1 MANPPVAGTITGVQ
15 ATDGTLALNP
25 DQKKIDIHNKVFLYD
40 PEANPILTVTTVNT
54 MTESQTEVEG
64 KWLED
69 SPIPEWFALSAGINN
84 VVTSAVLVAATGK
97 FMLAPTLLRNMDT
110 GEVVFVSA
118 VATDTI
124 TIVRGWGGTTAAAM
138 TTTDRLL
145 NLRNNQPQAAA
156 TAPQSLAT
164 LKATKSNFAQIMTHS
179 VKVSK
184 TLDSVELY
192 GGSERVY
199 QRSKESTEHARSW
212 EQLLLHGQ
220 KGSDVTGATPTF
232 TTGGLD
238 QFVTSNVLTAS
249 GVLPESQFMGF
260 LYSAFRFAVNPGK
273 KRKAMYCSSEVV
285 NTINSWGTA
294 KLQTTPNADKASQRY
309 GIDIREYVSGF
320 GQLSVILHPL
330 LENGAAGRSYIV
342 DHDGIA
348 IRYLRPTTMNTN
360 VQAPEADFYLDK
372 IITEAG
378 FRIAMEL
385 THALVKGV
393 TF

>member
-1 MANPPVAGTITGVQ
+1 MANPPVAGVIAGVQ
-15 ATDGTLALNP
+15 STDGTLALNP
-25 DQKKIDIHNKVFLYD
+25 DQKKIDMQNKVFLYD
-40 PEANPILTVTTVNT
+40 PEANPILTVVSVNT

-84 VVTSAVLVAATGK
+84 AVTAAVLVAGTGK

-110 GEVVFVSA
+110 GEVVFVDV
-118 VATDTI
+118 VATDTL
-124 TIVRGWGGTTAAAM
+124 TIRRGWGGTTAASMA
-138 TTTDRLL
+138 TTDRLL

-164 LKATKSNFAQIMTHS
+164 LKATKSNFAQIVTHS
-179 VKVSK
+179 IKVDK
-184 TLDSVELY
+184 TLDAVELY

-199 QRSKESTEHARSW
+199 QRSKSSTEHARDW

-220 KGSDVTGATPTF
+220 KGSDVTGAQATF

-238 QFVTSNVLTAS
+238 MFVTSNILSAT
-249 GVLPESQFMGF
+249 GPLPESQWMGY

-273 KRKAMYCSSEVV
+273 KRKALYSSSELI

-330 LENGAAGRSYIV
+330 LENGSAGRGYIV
-342 DHDGIA
+342 DHDGVA

-372 IITEAG
+372 IITQAG
-378 FRIAMEL
+378 FRIAQEL
-385 THALVKGV
+385 CHGIVKGV

>member
-1 MANPPVAGTITGVQ
+1 MANPPAPGIIAGVQ
-15 ATDGTLALNP
+15 STDGTLALNA
-25 DQKKIDIHNKVFLYD
+25 DQKKIDMQNRVFLYD
-40 PEANPILTVTTVNT
+40 PEANPVLTVVTVNT
-54 MTESQTEVEG
+54 MTETQTEVEG

-84 VVTSAVLVAATGK
+84 VVTSAIVVAGTGK

-124 TIVRGWGGTTAAAM
+124 TIARGWGGTTAAAM
-138 TTTDRLL
+138 LTTDRLL
-145 NLRNNQPQAAA
+145 NLRNNQAQASA

-164 LKATKSNFAQIMTHS
+164 LKTTKSNFAQIVTHT
-179 VKVSK
+179 VKVDK
-184 TLDSVELY
+184 TLEAVELY
-192 GGSERVY
+192 GGSERIY
-199 QRSKESTEHARSW
+199 QRKKASTEHARDW

-220 KGSDVTGATPTF
+220 KGSDVSGATPTF

-238 QFVTSNVLTAS
+238 QFVTSNVLSAS
-249 GVLPESQFMGF
+249 GVLPESQWMGY
-260 LYSAFRFAVNPGK
+260 LYSAFRFSVNPGK
-273 KRKAMYCSSEVV
+273 KRKALYSSSELV

-330 LENGAAGRSYIV
+330 LENGAAGRGYIV
-342 DHDGIA
+342 DHDGVA
-348 IRYLRPTTMNTN
+348 IRYLRPTAMSTN
-360 VQAPEADFYLDK
+360 VQAPEADFYMDK
-372 IITEAG
+372 ILTQGG
-378 FRIAMEL
+378 FRIAQEL
-385 THALVKGV
+385 CHGIVKGV